1 MKLTTEQKIKT
12 TLQDILPKYAV
23 ENKLVKSMSRILEK
37 KPKSILKILFTA
49 VPSTHHKMPVPY
61 KTI

>member
-1 MKLTTEQKIKT
+1 MKLTTEQKIKN

-37 KPKSILKILFTA
+37 KP
-49 VPSTHHKMPVPY
+49 
-61 KTI
+61 